1 MHKGGENMEAWIDN
15 AIILLHRN
23 KISQAEIAVK
33 YGCQREFINR
43 ILNGKVAPP
52 KGAEQRILNAINE
65 IIAERTSEKTA

>member
-1 MHKGGENMEAWIDN
+1 MEAWIDN

-33 YGCQREFINR
+33 YGCQSEFINR

-52 KGAEQRILNAINE
+52 KGAEQGSPIAINE
-65 IIAERTSEKTA
+65 IIAEGTSEQTA